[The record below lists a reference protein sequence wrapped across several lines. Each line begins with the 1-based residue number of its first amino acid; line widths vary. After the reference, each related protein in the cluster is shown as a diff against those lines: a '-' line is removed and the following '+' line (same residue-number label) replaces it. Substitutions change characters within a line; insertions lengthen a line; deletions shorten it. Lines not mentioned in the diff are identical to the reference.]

1 MRMTMILLATTL
13 LAACSDKGKPLP
25 PATISMKVVDRSSD
39 ARHFRVTLS
48 DGRTPQRITLPR
60 RSRASACPGGPF
72 RLARGKTIP
81 VRVLRRRMSN
91 GTVQMTIDTGWMT
104 ARYCPSLIQPKVRQP
119 SW

>member
-1 MRMTMILLATTL
+1 MRMAMILLATTL

-60 RSRASACPGGPF
+60 RSRASACPGGPSASPE
-72 RLARGKTIP
+72 ARPSQCACCGDACP
-81 VRVLRRRMSN
+81 
-91 GTVQMTIDTGWMT
+91 T
-104 ARYCPSLIQPKVRQP
+104 ARCR
-119 SW
+119 